1 MFGAAITLLHCC
13 SCQLEVLEVSVS
25 VEDPD
30 ISDTADM
37 WGLTLRGPMVS
48 GGGPG
53 GGDIRLRGRDVASS
67 EFSHV
72 DQLSLTGSSPH

>member
-1 MFGAAITLLHCC
+1 MFGAAITLLHCG

-48 GGGPG
+48 GWTW
-53 GGDIRLRGRDVASS
+53 RLRHPS
-67 EFSHV
+67 ESERCG
-72 DQLSLTGSSPH
+72 QQ